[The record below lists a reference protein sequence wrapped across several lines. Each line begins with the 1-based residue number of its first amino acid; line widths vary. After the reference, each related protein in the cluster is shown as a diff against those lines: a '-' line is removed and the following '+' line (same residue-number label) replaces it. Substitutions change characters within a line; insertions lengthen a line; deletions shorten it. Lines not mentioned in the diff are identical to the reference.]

1 MTDSE
6 KQKKNEKNEMNEKH
20 EKQEKLDEKDSKEK
34 SESMKKGENIE
45 QELSNRIQQLED
57 EKKELEKLVKR
68 VAADFD
74 NYRKTVEREKDLL
87 IKNSSRRII
96 EKILPVLDNFELAL
110 KDPKLKDDPFVK
122 GVELIYSQLLSLLE
136 QEGLKPYN
144 PLGEKFDPKTCEIL
158 LVKTDDKEED
168 MKIVDVIQKG
178 YFLNDVL
185 IRPAKVVVVKR
196 GEKDE

>member
-1 MTDSE
+1 MTKKLE
-6 KQKKNEKNEMNEKH
+6 QKNSQHKTQGKNNE
-20 EKQEKLDEKDSKEK
+20 EKDKIESKQTNEDSSK
-34 SESMKKGENIE
+34 RI
-45 QELSNRIQQLED
+45 QELEK
-57 EKKELEKLVKR
+57 EKKELEQLVKR

-74 NYRKTVEREKDLL
+74 NYRKTVQREKELL

-110 KDPKLKDDPFVK
+110 RDSKLKEDDPFVK
-122 GVELIYSQLLSLLE
+122 GVELIFSQLLSLLE

-158 LVKTDDKEED
+158 LVKYDDNEED
-168 MKIVDVIQKG
+168 LKIIDVVQKG
-178 YFLNDVL
+178 YFLNDTL

-196 GEKDE
+196 GDKHE